1 MSRDELCIRIDP
13 LTLRSMDTNL
23 SALSPQF
30 STTALSAEARALY
43 QAEPDARIRLLQGL
57 RPHICPFGDVMAQI
71 PAGASVLDVGCGA
84 GLFLLLLGRQ
94 AHIRDGLGFDVS
106 VPAVEA
112 AQRAAET
119 SGLAET
125 LTFQV
130 RSIEE
135 GMPEGHWN
143 VVTSVDVLHHVP
155 VSQQRSFVESLCE
168 RVPRGGRLVIKDMVA
183 RPRWRAWANQMHDLV
198 MARQWVHQVGPEE
211 VDGWIQ
217 AKGLSRVYRSRINS
231 WWYGHWTLVYD
242 RAS

>member
-1 MSRDELCIRIDP
+1 MSV
-13 LTLRSMDTNL
+13 N
-23 SALSPQF
+23 
-30 STTALSAEARALY
+30 TALSMPQLDAAALSAQARALY
-43 QAEPDARIRLLQGL
+43 QAEPNAKIRLLQGL
-57 RPHICPFGDVMAQI
+57 RPHICPFGDVIAQI

-119 SGLAET
+119 SGLAKT

-135 GMPEGHWN
+135 GIPEGHWN

-155 VSQQRSFVESLCE
+155 ASHQRSFVESLCE

-183 RPRWRAWANQMHDLV
+183 RPRWRAFANQMHDLL

-211 VDGWIQ
+211 VDTWVQ
-217 AKGLSRVYRSRINS
+217 AQGLRRVYRSRINS
-231 WWYGHWTLVYD
+231 WWYGHWTLAYE
-242 RAS
+242 RAE

>member
-1 MSRDELCIRIDP
+1 
-13 LTLRSMDTNL
+13 
-23 SALSPQF
+23 
-30 STTALSAEARALY
+30 
-43 QAEPDARIRLLQGL
+43 
-57 RPHICPFGDVMAQI
+57 MAQI

-183 RPRWRAWANQMHDLV
+183 RPRWRAW
-198 MARQWVHQVGPEE
+198 VHQVGPEE